1 MRQAAR
7 AAATRIHRRL
17 ETSTEVPA
25 PQDIRSHFQDKPH
38 IHWRQLVV
46 AVEILGLFICIF
58 IPCGKLDL
66 LVNIIIGFVCSM
78 QVEAFRKFHDN
89 PYATTMC
96 TGNLR
101 SASFHLYQSLHFS
114 KGTSLKLALQ
124 YFLII
129 LLFDVGIGGYMY
141 YLIDLY

>member
-1 MRQAAR
+1 M
-7 AAATRIHRRL
+7 
-17 ETSTEVPA
+17 
-25 PQDIRSHFQDKPH
+25 
-38 IHWRQLVV
+38 
-46 AVEILGLFICIF
+46 
-58 IPCGKLDL
+58 
-66 LVNIIIGFVCSM
+66 NIIIGFVCSM

-129 LLFDVGIGGYMY
+129 LLFMAGAILGSFFTTRFLTKALLLPCILL
-141 YLIDLY
+141 LIVILLMHKRSESLR